1 MQQEFGFED
10 PTFGVETAIRMVD
23 SQMAFLGMMWLEGEV
38 SEFKAYRGVNWYYT
52 LKDFHN
58 VKATLRC
65 AMFQKH
71 TKGSKR
77 PSVGDR
83 VLIKGEFKL
92 KNGNVQFVV
101 YKLQKMESR
110 GAHEIRLEQLK
121 KQLKSEG
128 LFDEERKR
136 ELPDFPRRIGI
147 VTSKESAALQDV
159 LKVLG
164 DRLPN
169 ALPLLS
175 DTTTEGTQAA
185 PDILRAIEL
194 LQLEGEC
201 DVIIVTRGG
210 GSRESLM
217 GFNDE
222 SVVRAIANCDVP
234 VVCAIGHETDYTLA
248 ELVADLRAS
257 TPTKAALEVAAIS
270 EEDIAHRLRF
280 IRQRLHEMVR
290 RRVQHQREL
299 LEHIQLKP
307 PQQLL
312 MVQQERLQRIQQ
324 RIRERVQYRIE
335 SQRRQLQSLHEQL
348 EALSP
353 QHILQKGFS
362 VVLKEGAVITQA
374 TQVQSGDRLVIQL
387 AEGTIEVEV
396 VTDVKTKSKQ
406 SESGQKSESRTE
418 DATPLTSQKT
428 STETQLSLFE

>member
-121 KQLKSEG
+121 KQLKAEG
-128 LFDEERKR
+128 LFDEDRKR

-159 LKVLG
+159 LKVLRE
-164 DRLPN
+164 RLPN

-175 DTTTEGTQAA
+175 DTMTEGAQAA

-201 DVIIVTRGG
+201 DVVIVTRGG

-222 SVVRAIANCDVP
+222 SVVRAIASCDVP

-290 RRVQHQREL
+290 RRVQHQREIL
-299 LEHIQLKP
+299 QHIQLRP

-312 MVQQERLQRIQQ
+312 SVQKERLDNIQRRLRQL
-324 RIRERVQYRIE
+324 VAYRIAA
-335 SQRRQLQSLHEQL
+335 QRQHLQGLHEQL
-348 EALSP
+348 EVLSP
-353 QHILQKGFS
+353 QQILQKGFS
-362 VVLKEGAVITQA
+362 AVLKDGMVITQA
-374 TQVQSGDRLVIQL
+374 GQVQHGDRLVVQL
-387 AEGTIEVEV
+387 SEGTIEVQV
-396 VTDVKTKSKQ
+396 VSSVLGTSAKNASVTTDKQ
-406 SESGQKSESRTE
+406 QS
-418 DATPLTSQKT
+418 TPQTI
-428 STETQLSLFE
+428 STETQLPLFE

>member
-10 PTFGVETAIRMVD
+10 PTFGVETAIRMLD

-71 TKGSKR
+71 TRGSRR
-77 PSVGDR
+77 PTVGDR

-110 GAHEIRLEQLK
+110 GTHEIRLEELK

-128 LFDEERKR
+128 LFDDDRKL

-159 LKVLG
+159 LKVLRE
-164 DRLPN
+164 RLPT

-175 DTTTEGTQAA
+175 DTMTEGSQAV
-185 PDILRAIEL
+185 PEILRAIRL
-194 LQLEGEC
+194 LQEEGNC

-222 SVVRAIANCDVP
+222 KVVRAIADCNVP
-234 VVCAIGHETDYTLA
+234 IVCAIGHETDYTLS

-257 TPTKAALEVAAIS
+257 TPTKAALEVSFIS

-280 IRQRLHEMVR
+280 IRQRLHTIVR
-290 RRVQHQREL
+290 QRIQHQREIL
-299 LEHIQLKP
+299 QLIQLKP
-307 PQQLL
+307 PQHLL
-312 MVQQERLQRIQQ
+312 VSQRQRLEYIQHRIQQ
-324 RIRERVQYRIE
+324 QVLHRFKRQKQVLE
-335 SQRRQLQSLHEQL
+335 SLYQRL

-353 QHILQKGFS
+353 QQILQKGFS
-362 VVLKEGAVITQA
+362 VVLKDGTVVTSE
-374 TQVQSGDRLVIQL
+374 TQVQAGQRLVIQF
-387 AEGTIEVEV
+387 AESSIEVQV
-396 VTDVKTKSKQ
+396 VSPLIGVNHESQPSTKD
-406 SESGQKSESRTE
+406 TAV
-418 DATPLTSQKT
+418 D
-428 STETQLSLFE
+428 TQLSLFD

>member
-77 PSVGDR
+77 PNVGDR
-83 VLIKGEFKL
+83 VLVKGEFKL

-110 GAHEIRLEQLK
+110 GAHEIRLEQLQ
-121 KQLKSEG
+121 KQLKAEG
-128 LFDEERKR
+128 LFDEDRKR
-136 ELPDFPRRIGI
+136 DLPDFPRRIGI

-159 LKVLG
+159 LKVLRE
-164 DRLPN
+164 RLPN

-175 DTTTEGTQAA
+175 DTMTEGAQAA

-222 SVVRAIANCDVP
+222 GVVRAIANCDVP

-257 TPTKAALEVAAIS
+257 TPTKAALEVASIS

-290 RRVQHQREL
+290 RRIQHQREL
-299 LEHIQLKP
+299 LAHIQLKP

-312 MVQQERLQRIQQ
+312 MVQQERLQTIQQ

-335 SQRRQLQSLHEQL
+335 SQRRQLQGLHEQL

-362 VVLKEGAVITQA
+362 VAIKDGTVITQA
-374 TQVQSGDRLVIQL
+374 SQVQSGDRLVIQL
-387 AEGTIEVEV
+387 AEGIIEVEV

-406 SESGQKSESRTE
+406 SESRSEDTIQS
-418 DATPLTSQKT
+418 TPQKT

>member
-1 MQQEFGFED
+1 MQQEFGFDD
-10 PTFGVETAIRMVD
+10 PTFGVESAIRMLN

-58 VKATLRC
+58 MKATLRC

-71 TKGSKR
+71 TKGSRK

-110 GAHEIRLEQLK
+110 GAHEIRLEELK

-128 LFDEERKR
+128 LFDEDRKR
-136 ELPDFPRRIGI
+136 ELPEFPRRIGI

-159 LKVLG
+159 LKVLRE
-164 DRLPN
+164 RLPT
-169 ALPLLS
+169 AQPILA
-175 DTTTEGTQAA
+175 DTMTEGSQAA
-185 PDILRAIEL
+185 PEILHALKL
-194 LQLEGEC
+194 LQIEGDC

-222 SVVRAIANCDVP
+222 TVVREIARCDVP
-234 VVCAIGHETDYTLA
+234 VVCAIGHETDYTLS

-270 EEDIAHRLRF
+270 EEDIGHRLRF
-280 IRQRLHEMVR
+280 IRQRLQRIVLQR
-290 RRVQHQREL
+290 IQHQRQIL
-299 LEHIQLKP
+299 QHIQLKP

-312 MVQQERLQRIQQ
+312 ASQRQRLEHIQQHIRQQVQHRFDRQRQSLDALNERLQ
-324 RIRERVQYRIE
+324 
-335 SQRRQLQSLHEQL
+335 
-348 EALSP
+348 ALSP

-362 VVLKEGAVITQA
+362 VALKNDSVITNSA
-374 TQVQSGDRLVIQL
+374 QVQKGDRLVIQL
-387 AEGTIEVEV
+387 AEGSIEVEV
-396 VTDVKTKSKQ
+396 VSPSSSSRIETTPQ
-406 SESGQKSESRTE
+406 ES
-418 DATPLTSQKT
+418 DTSVPV
-428 STETQLSLFE
+428 ETQLSLFE

>member
-10 PTFGVETAIRMVD
+10 PTFGVESAIRMLD

-71 TKGSKR
+71 TRGSRK
-77 PSVGDR
+77 PNVGDR
-83 VLIKGEFKL
+83 VLVKGEFKL

-101 YKLQKMESR
+101 YKLKKMESR
-110 GAHEIRLEQLK
+110 GAHEIRLEELK
-121 KQLKSEG
+121 KQLKAEG

-136 ELPDFPRRIGI
+136 DLPEFPRRIGI

-159 LKVLG
+159 LKVLK
-164 DRLPN
+164 DRLPT
-169 ALPLLS
+169 AVPILA
-175 DTTTEGTQAA
+175 DTTTEGSQAA
-185 PDILRAIEL
+185 PEILRALRL
-194 LQLEGEC
+194 LQMEGDC

-222 SVVRAIANCDVP
+222 DVVRAIATCDVP
-234 VVCAIGHETDYTLA
+234 VVCAIGHETDYTLS

-257 TPTKAALEVAAIS
+257 TPTKAALEVAALS
-270 EEDIAHRLRF
+270 EEDIGHRLRF
-280 IRQRLHEMVR
+280 IRQRLHRIVLQR
-290 RRVQHQREL
+290 IQHQREIL
-299 LEHIQLKP
+299 QHIQLKP
-307 PQQLL
+307 PQHLISVQKQRLEHIQERIQLL
-312 MVQQERLQRIQQ
+312 IQLRFQR
-324 RIRERVQYRIE
+324 
-335 SQRRQLQSLHEQL
+335 QRRALESLQQQL

-362 VVLKEGAVITQA
+362 VVLKETSVVTKS
-374 TQVQSGDRLVIQL
+374 TQVQKGDRLMIQL
-387 AEGTIEVEV
+387 AEGTIEVQV
-396 VTDVKTKSKQ
+396 VSPTTN
-406 SESGQKSESRTE
+406 
-418 DATPLTSQKT
+418 ASQKGKT
-428 STETQLSLFE
+428 SVGENAASTQLSLFE